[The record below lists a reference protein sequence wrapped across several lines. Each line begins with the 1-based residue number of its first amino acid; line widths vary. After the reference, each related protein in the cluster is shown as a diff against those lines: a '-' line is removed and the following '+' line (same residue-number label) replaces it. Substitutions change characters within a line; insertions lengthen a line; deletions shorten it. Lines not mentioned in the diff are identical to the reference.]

1 MTNYLFKIAR
11 NKFFNISIRSII
23 SKIYY
28 TYWKIRLINYRSK
41 NNFDFDWNSQNFN
54 RTALLNFIISC
65 NSKKYN
71 TNYLEIG
78 CQNNLNFNAI
88 CLKDK
93 IGVDPDI
100 GGNLRMTS
108 DQFFKQNN
116 SKFDL
121 IFLDGLH
128 TYEQTKKDLLNAIE
142 VINDEGVIV
151 LDDFIPR
158 NWKEHLTPRVQ
169 TNWNGDIWKIA
180 FELVE
185 SSGIDFRIIKID
197 GGQCVIFKNKKQ
209 FIIPDLYMKNKDLDF
224 DYLFENFKK
233 LPVIELD
240 SGLKWISEKLNL

>member
-11 NKFFNISIRSII
+11 NKFFNISIRSIF
-23 SKIYY
+23 SNIYY
-28 TYWKIRLINYRSK
+28 TYRKIRLINYRSK
-41 NNFDFDWNSQNFN
+41 NNFDFDWDSQNFN

-65 NSKKYN
+65 NGKKYN

-108 DQFFKQNN
+108 DQFFKQND

-128 TYEQTKKDLLNAIE
+128 TYEQTKKDLLNSLE
-142 VINDEGVIV
+142 VINDNGVIV

-185 SSGIDFRIIKID
+185 SNGIDFRIITID

-209 FIIPDLYMKNKDLDF
+209 YFIPDLYMQNKDLDF
-224 DYLFENFKK
+224 DYLFENFNK
-233 LPVIELD
+233 LPVIDLD
-240 SGLKWISEKLNL
+240 SGLKWISEKLDK